1 MTEKPAPR
9 PREDAASLEAAGWTP
24 PTTIGGTWC
33 RVSPEGIY
41 EMWPRPATSYDAVLS
56 DGIKALLDNTTATW
70 EKNRET
76 FKTLENDINEHR
88 AD

>member
-1 MTEKPAPR
+1 
-9 PREDAASLEAAGWTP
+9 
-24 PTTIGGTWC
+24 
-33 RVSPEGIY
+33 
-41 EMWPRPATSYDAVLS
+41 MWPRPATSYDAVLS